1 MWEKFR
7 DDNTWSVVGT
17 DEAIDYDVTVA
28 NDGASVTVD
37 RTKMGKELYLRCR
50 AKYDPNGN
58 PGSITLGDSSP
69 AKIISF
75 VRRIP
80 KFEYDIAGIPTDIPA
95 GLLAVAPEAK
105 VWDTNGPIPTPEP
118 ELMISWYLATNQ
130 ASGSL
135 VYNQV
140 GHGAA
145 PVLPTSGMSTLLGGV
160 YGLDVVDRGPLCAM
174 EDSDGKLFE
183 DSDGKVLLFK

>member
-1 MWEKFR
+1 
-7 DDNTWSVVGT
+7 
-17 DEAIDYDVTVA
+17 
-28 NDGASVTVD
+28 
-37 RTKMGKELYLRCR
+37 
-50 AKYDPNGN
+50 
-58 PGSITLGDSSP
+58 
-69 AKIISF
+69 
-75 VRRIP
+75 
-80 KFEYDIAGIPTDIPA
+80 
-95 GLLAVAPEAK
+95 
-105 VWDTNGPIPTPEP
+105 
-118 ELMISWYLATNQ
+118 MISWYLATNQ